1 MMNRYLKKLSSII
14 FVFLL
19 LSGNDYANTKIIDI
33 FKFKPNNE
41 VLYTVYTLCI
51 DGYKFIITQDIDIE
65 SRGSSN
71 NPSVSSSTSV
81 NAIQFMIIEDGK
93 MVPAKCQ

>member
-1 MMNRYLKKLSSII
+1 MKKLFSTILI
-14 FVFLL
+14 LGLL
-19 LSGNDYANTKIIDI
+19 LSGNANADTKIIDI

-41 VLYTVYTLCI
+41 VLYTVYTLYI
-51 DGYKFIITQDIDIE
+51 DGCKFIITQDIDIE

-81 NAIQFMIIEDGK
+81 NNIQFMIIENGK

>member
-1 MMNRYLKKLSSII
+1 MKKFLGIIVLS
-14 FVFLL
+14 LL
-19 LSGNDYANTKIIDI
+19 LCGNAYADTKIIDI

-41 VLYTVYTLCI
+41 VLYTVYTLCM

-65 SRGSSN
+65 SRGSNN

-81 NAIQFMIIEDGK
+81 NTIQFMIIENGK